1 MTTTAQTWFYNTP
14 EDSPYLIAERV
25 RTNFWDARFGGLWLD
40 TVRAEPPILMRGT
53 YNGSDVEM
61 EWHPGQWLILRAKPA
76 SEALAQ
82 GVTNVIGFKPAFKYD
97 DPHGYA
103 AWEWHLGDL
112 KTRWQ
117 IIQGRPDFGRLERL
131 K

>member
-1 MTTTAQTWFYNTP
+1 MTTTAKTWFYNTP
-14 EDSPYLIAERV
+14 ENNPFLIAERV

-61 EWHPGQWLILRAKPA
+61 EWQPGQWLILRAKPA

-82 GVTNVIGFKPAFKYD
+82 GVTNVIGFKPAFKYG
-97 DPHGYA
+97 DPHGYT

-117 IIQGRPDFGRLERL
+117 IIQGRPEFGKLERL

>member
-14 EDSPYLIAERV
+14 ENSPYLIAERV

-61 EWHPGQWLILRAKPA
+61 EWQPGQWLILRAKPA

-97 DPHGYA
+97 DPHGHT

-117 IIQGRPDFGRLERL
+117 TIQGRPEFGKLERL